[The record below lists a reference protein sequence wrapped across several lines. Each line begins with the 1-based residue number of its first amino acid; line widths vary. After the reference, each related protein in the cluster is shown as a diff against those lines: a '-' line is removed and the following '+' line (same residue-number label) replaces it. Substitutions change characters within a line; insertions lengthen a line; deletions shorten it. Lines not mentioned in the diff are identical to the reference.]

1 MESQLDTGLVSVLVA
16 LLVPWAD
23 VLAVSMAPESV
34 SLLAA
39 PLALPMVPESVS
51 LLAAPLALPM
61 DPESGCSS
69 VSLLA
74 APLALPMDTPSTP
87 LMWYYPSNSAQV
99 APSCLM

>member
-1 MESQLDTGLVSVLVA
+1 LDTGLVSVLVA

-23 VLAVSMAPESV
+23 VLAVSMA
-34 SLLAA
+34 
-39 PLALPMVPESVS
+39 PESVS

>member
-39 PLALPMVPESVS
+39 PLALPM
-51 LLAAPLALPM
+51 
-61 DPESGCSS
+61 
-69 VSLLA
+69 
-74 APLALPMDTPSTP
+74 DTPSTP